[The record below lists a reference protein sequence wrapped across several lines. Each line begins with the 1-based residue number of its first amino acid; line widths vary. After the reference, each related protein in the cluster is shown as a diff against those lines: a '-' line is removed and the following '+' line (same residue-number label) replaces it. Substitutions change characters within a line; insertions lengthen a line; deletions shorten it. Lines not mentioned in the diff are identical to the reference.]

1 VLILVDV
8 IGELSFSKRFGF
20 MDVGSDDGSFQQIEG
35 ALKSAAWIGQIP
47 AVSVLKSQPLTNT
60 TYCLLFTDTGSTTG

>member
-1 VLILVDV
+1 VLILLDV

-35 ALKSAAWIGQIP
+35 ALKSAAWLGQIP
-47 AVSVLKSQPLTNT
+47 AV
-60 TYCLLFTDTGSTTG
+60 